1 MQEQKVL
8 PYENDDNVWISVT
21 VEMNLNR
28 MDYSRGRYTALDLLS
43 DVGGL
48 YIMFALIFALFLA
61 AWNFNA
67 VDNYMATK
75 LFRVKLKYDDDEI

>member
-1 MQEQKVL
+1 M

-75 LFRVKLKYDDDEI
+75 LFRVKPKYDDDEI